1 MDRSDYDK
9 KMEAFLSDQSTNLHV
24 KKDPFPKLE
33 RDLNQRLL
41 EFKKQ
46 NKINDST
53 NKRFRSTDASPPAI
67 RGSIKHHKSGYPL

>member
-9 KMEAFLSDQSTNLHV
+9 KMEALLSDQSTYLHG
-24 KKDPFPKLE
+24 KKDPFRKLE
-33 RDLNQRLL
+33 RDHDQRLL

-53 NKRFRSTDASPPAI
+53 YKRLRSTGASPPAI
-67 RGSIKHHKSGYPL
+67 RG

>member
-1 MDRSDYDK
+1 MNRSDYDK
-9 KMEAFLSDQSTNLHV
+9 KMKALLSDQATYLCV

-41 EFKKQ
+41 EFKKH

-53 NKRFRSTDASPPAI
+53 
-67 RGSIKHHKSGYPL
+67 